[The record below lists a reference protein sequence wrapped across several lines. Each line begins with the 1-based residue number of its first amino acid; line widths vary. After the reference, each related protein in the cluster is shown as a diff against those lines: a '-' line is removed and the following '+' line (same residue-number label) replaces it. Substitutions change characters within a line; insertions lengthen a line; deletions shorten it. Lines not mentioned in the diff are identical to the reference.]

1 MESKENINFIFQLN
15 NKNRSGN
22 FFVLFIVGGI
32 LLSAAAITCVAIG
45 EYLLLVAISVVSI
58 LYILILNFIKPSF
71 VELLVTDEL
80 LQVNYYSVASTF
92 RSYQSIEI
100 PLTQLADFDISQKL
114 GGLKTTLI
122 LSVLSKYGIADYP
135 PVPISLLSKKE
146 VAQIDLV
153 LNEILK
159 SKNQA

>member
-22 FFVLFIVGGI
+22 FFALFIVGGT

-45 EYLLLVAISVVSI
+45 EYMLLIAASVVSI
-58 LYILILNFIKPSF
+58 LYILVLNFIKPSF
-71 VELLVTDEL
+71 FEMLVTDQS

-100 PLTQLADFDISQKL
+100 SLLELNDFTIAQKL
-114 GGLKTTLI
+114 AGLKTTLT
-122 LSVLSKYGIADYP
+122 LSVQSKYGIADYP
-135 PVPISLLSKKE
+135 PISISLLTKKE
-146 VAQIDLV
+146 IAQIVLV
-153 LNEILK
+153 LGEILK
-159 SKNQA
+159 SKKAT